1 MDGVLSITQRI
12 AGIQAQLTAL
22 SAPPPPAT
30 VDTTGT
36 FDRLFTQAAGE
47 FAPAT
52 AAAAPAGTALA
63 ATSPV
68 GTLNAKGVPTDLAM
82 YDNGKI
88 PAQALAPI
96 GTTGHSMW
104 APAAAN
110 FEKLLADAK
119 ADGVDIGINDSYRT
133 YERQLELVDRLGLY
147 NEGGL
152 AAVPGTSNHGWG
164 RAVDLRLDG
173 EALTWMRA
181 NGEKYGFVED
191 TPRETWHWA
200 YYPDRV
206 QSA

>member
-22 SAPPPPAT
+22 STPPPAT
-30 VDTTGT
+30 VDTSGI
-36 FDRLFTQAAGE
+36 FDRLFTQAAGAL
-47 FAPAT
+47 APVT
-52 AAAAPAGTALA
+52 AAAAPAVA
-63 ATSPV
+63 APTGV
-68 GTLNAKGVPTDLAM
+68 LNAQGVPADLAM
-82 YDNGKI
+82 YDNGKL

-133 YERQLELVDRLGLY
+133 YERQVELVDRLGLY
-147 NEGGL
+147 NDGGL

-164 RAVDLRLDG
+164 RAVD
-173 EALTWMRA
+173 
-181 NGEKYGFVED
+181 
-191 TPRETWHWA
+191 
-200 YYPDRV
+200 
-206 QSA
+206 

>member
-22 SAPPPPAT
+22 STPPPAT
-30 VDTTGT
+30 VDTAGT

-47 FAPAT
+47 FAPVTAPAAP
-52 AAAAPAGTALA
+52 AAAAP
-63 ATSPV
+63 V
-68 GTLNAKGVPTDLAM
+68 GELNAKGVPTDLAM
-82 YDNGKI
+82 YDNGRI

-96 GTTGHSMW
+96 GATGHSMW

-110 FEKLLADAK
+110 LEKLLAHAE

-133 YERQLELVDRLGLY
+133 YDRQVELVDRLGLY

-164 RAVDLRLDG
+164 RAVDLRLDS

-206 QSA
+206 RSA

>member
-22 SAPPPPAT
+22 APTPPPAT
-30 VDTTGT
+30 VDTAGT

-47 FAPAT
+47 FAPVSAP
-52 AAAAPAGTALA
+52 AQAAAPAVLNANGAPADLA
-63 ATSPV
+63 AY
-68 GTLNAKGVPTDLAM
+68 G
-82 YDNGKI
+82 NGKI
-88 PAQALAPI
+88 PAGVLAPI
-96 GTTGHSMW
+96 GTDGEGHSMW

-110 FEKLLADAK
+110 FNKLLAAAK
-119 ADGVDIGINDSYRT
+119 ADGIDIGINDSYRT
-133 YERQLELVDRLGLY
+133 YERQVELVDRLGLY

-164 RAVDLRLDG
+164 RAVDLHLNG

-200 YYPDRV
+200 FYPDKV
-206 QSA
+206 QVP

>member
-22 SAPPPPAT
+22 STPPPAT
-30 VDTTGT
+30 VDTADT
-36 FDRLFTQAAGE
+36 FDRIFTQAAGE

-52 AAAAPAGTALA
+52 AVAAPAAVE
-63 ATSPV
+63 PV
-68 GTLNAKGVPTDLAM
+68 GVLDAKGVPTDLAM

-110 FEKLLADAK
+110 FEKLLAHAT

-133 YERQLELVDRLGLY
+133 YDRQVELVGRLGLLKD
-147 NEGGL
+147 GGL

-164 RAVDLRLDG
+164 RAVDLHLDG

-181 NGEKYGFVED
+181 NGERYGFVED

-206 QSA
+206 QTT

>member
-22 SAPPPPAT
+22 STPPPAT
-30 VDTTGT
+30 VDTSGT

-47 FAPAT
+47 FAPVT
-52 AAAAPAGTALA
+52 AAAAPAA
-63 ATSPV
+63 AAPTGV
-68 GTLNAKGVPTDLAM
+68 LNAQGVPADLAM

-133 YERQLELVDRLGLY
+133 YERQVELVDRLGLY
-147 NEGGL
+147 NDGGL

-164 RAVDLRLDG
+164 RAVDLHLNG

-200 YYPDRV
+200 FYPDRV
-206 QSA
+206 QSP

>member
-22 SAPPPPAT
+22 STPPPPAT
-30 VDTTGT
+30 VDTAGT
-36 FDRLFTQAAGE
+36 FDRIFTQAAGE
-47 FAPAT
+47 FTPAT
-52 AAAAPAGTALA
+52 AVAAPAA
-63 ATSPV
+63 AGPV
-68 GTLNAKGVPTDLAM
+68 GVLDAKGVPTDLAM
-82 YDNGKI
+82 HDNGKI

-110 FEKLLADAK
+110 FEKLLAHAK

-133 YERQLELVDRLGLY
+133 YDRQVELVGRLGLLKD
-147 NEGGL
+147 GGL

-164 RAVDLRLDG
+164 RAVDLQLDG

-181 NGEKYGFVED
+181 NGERYGFVED

-206 QSA
+206 QTV

>member
-22 SAPPPPAT
+22 STPPPPAT

-36 FDRLFTQAAGE
+36 FDKLFTQAAGE
-47 FAPAT
+47 FAPAS
-52 AAAAPAGTALA
+52 

-68 GTLNAKGVPTDLAM
+68 DTTLAVTSAVGALDAKGVPTDLAM
-82 YDNGKI
+82 YGNGKI

-96 GTTGHSMW
+96 GATGHSMW

-133 YERQLELVDRLGLY
+133 YERQLELENRLGLLKD
-147 NEGGL
+147 GGL

-164 RAVDLRLDG
+164 RALDLHLDG
-173 EALTWMRA
+173 EALAWMRA

-206 QSA
+206 KSA